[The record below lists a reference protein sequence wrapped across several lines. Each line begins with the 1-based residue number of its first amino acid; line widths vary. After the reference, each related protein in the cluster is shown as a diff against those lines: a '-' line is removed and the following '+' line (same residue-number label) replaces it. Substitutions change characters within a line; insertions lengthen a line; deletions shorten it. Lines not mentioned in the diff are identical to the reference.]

1 MKDNNKDIRI
11 LKYLRVSLDDE
22 GDDESNSISYQREFL
37 DSKRAEIVNKIET
50 FECEME
56 EVTTETSEQ
65 LNHSVDIILD
75 YGEPED
81 FNEDFWFFQLI
92 LQFLI

>member
-50 FECEME
+50 FEREMRPLRSIRDNYE
-56 EVTTETSEQ
+56 KTVLTLDRFSTGNYDGIRVIN
-65 LNHSVDIILD
+65 LVDWL
-75 YGEPED
+75 G
-81 FNEDFWFFQLI
+81 Q
-92 LQFLI
+92 